1 MVRRGKKAMRNLTY
15 WQRVNIMKRRKGQK
29 YENPVAKALNRVT
42 KPVTITDKKKENNK
56 TLCRKR
62 KGIVD
67 SL

>member
-1 MVRRGKKAMRNLTY
+1 MKKKL
-15 WQRVNIMKRRKGQK
+15 IKK
-29 YENPVAKALNRVT
+29 YGNPIAKALNRVT